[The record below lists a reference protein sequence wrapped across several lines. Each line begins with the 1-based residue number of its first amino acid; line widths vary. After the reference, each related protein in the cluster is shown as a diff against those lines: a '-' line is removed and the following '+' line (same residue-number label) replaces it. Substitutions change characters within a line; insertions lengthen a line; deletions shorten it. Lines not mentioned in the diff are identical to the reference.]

1 MQKKWN
7 VKKYDIEK
15 VEEISNKFNIS
26 NNLAKLLISRNIG
39 EDEIENF
46 LNGTL
51 KDLKDPYEIKDME
64 KIVTRIMN
72 AIERKEKIC
81 IYGDYD
87 VD

>member
-51 KDLKDPYEIKDME
+51 KDVKDPYEIKYME
-64 KIVTRIMN
+64 KKKPFFI
-72 AIERKEKIC
+72 
-81 IYGDYD
+81 
-87 VD
+87 